1 MADPGQLAPVSNVLP
16 VAGSRTRM
24 SAPESKLR
32 AIVVDD
38 EAFIRQVLTRML
50 EQLGLDVVAV
60 AENGEPVLELYA
72 EHLPDLV
79 VMDIAMTRTDGLT
92 SLGRLREAYPA
103 ACVIICT
110 SFSSQQYIE
119 QAERLGAAGILNKPF
134 DRARIRA
141 KLEGI
146 FPGRFAAPGP

>member
-1 MADPGQLAPVSNVLP
+1 
-16 VAGSRTRM
+16 M
-24 SAPESKLR
+24 SEPEPKLR

-50 EQLGLDVVAV
+50 EQLGLEVVAV
-60 AENGEPVLELYA
+60 AENGEPVLDLYA

-79 VMDIAMTRTDGLT
+79 VMDIAMPGTDGLT
-92 SLGRLREAYPA
+92 SLGRLREAHPEA
-103 ACVIICT
+103 SVIICT
-110 SFSSQQYIE
+110 SFSSRQYIV

-141 KLEGI
+141 KLERI
-146 FPGRFAAPGP
+146 FPGRFTAPGT

>member
-1 MADPGQLAPVSNVLP
+1 
-16 VAGSRTRM
+16 M
-24 SAPESKLR
+24 SERETKLR

-50 EQLGLDVVAV
+50 EQLGLEVVAV
-60 AENGEPVLELYA
+60 AENGAPVLALYA
-72 EHLPDLV
+72 EYLPDLV
-79 VMDIAMTRTDGLT
+79 VMDIAMPEIDGLT
-92 SLGRLREAYPA
+92 TLGRLRDAYPA

-110 SFSSQQYIE
+110 SFSSRQYVV